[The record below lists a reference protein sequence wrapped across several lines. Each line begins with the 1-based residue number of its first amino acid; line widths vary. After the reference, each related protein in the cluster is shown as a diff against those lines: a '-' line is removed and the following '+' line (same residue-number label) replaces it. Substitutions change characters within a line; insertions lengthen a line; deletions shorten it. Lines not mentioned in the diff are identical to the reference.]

1 MTNPASLIAGRF
13 QLLDTAKPGAPRR
26 ARDLETAQTVMLREV
41 ELSPATAEA
50 ALAQARMAKRIF
62 HPSLITLF
70 DIYTQGIERVLLAYE
85 FVPAQTVA
93 QLTGGHPINP
103 KRAAE
108 IMVEVADAVAM
119 LHAHG
124 ALHGRITQLSV
135 LVTMKGKAKLDRVGD
150 PSLYSPGASPATDI
164 AALGELLQELVGR
177 PSPRT
182 PGMEGIEAAIAGAR
196 AGTLD
201 TAAMFAGVLRR

>member
-1 MTNPASLIAGRF
+1 MSAPASLIAGRF
-13 QLLDTAKPGAPRR
+13 QPLDSAKPGAPRR
-26 ARDLETAQTVMLREV
+26 ARDLETAQTVLLREV

-50 ALAQARMAKRIF
+50 ALAQARLAKRIF

-70 DIYTQGIERVLLAYE
+70 DIYTQGLERVLLAYE

-93 QLTGGHPINP
+93 QLTGGQPLNP
-103 KRAAE
+103 KRASE
-108 IMVEVADAVAM
+108 ILIEVADGVAT

-124 ALHGRITQLSV
+124 ALHGAISQLSV

-150 PSLYSPGASPATDI
+150 PSLHTPGASPVTDI
-164 AALGELLQELVGR
+164 QALGQLLQELVGK

-182 PGMEGIEAAIAGAR
+182 PGMETIQAAIDRAR
-196 AGTLD
+196 SGQWES
-201 TAAMFAGVLRR
+201 AAMFAAALRR